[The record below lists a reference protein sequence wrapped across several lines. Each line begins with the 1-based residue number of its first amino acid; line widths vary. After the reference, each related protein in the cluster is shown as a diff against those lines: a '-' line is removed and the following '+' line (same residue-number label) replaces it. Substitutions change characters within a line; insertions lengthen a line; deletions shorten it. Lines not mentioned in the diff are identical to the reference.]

1 MLKFFHDEEMLIGR
15 RVPNGPQPG
24 DMTWRRANR
33 STILYVLRHP
43 IYAGAY
49 DYGRSKSVTTG
60 GPDEG
65 AQNGATTAYREL
77 IVAKLEQ
84 GLSATLSREV
94 FGGATFAVSESQ
106 LGAGLIAV

>member
-1 MLKFFHDEEMLIGR
+1 
-15 RVPNGPQPG
+15 
-24 DMTWRRANR
+24 
-33 STILYVLRHP
+33 
-43 IYAGAY
+43 
-49 DYGRSKSVTTG
+49 
-60 GPDEG
+60 
-65 AQNGATTAYREL
+65 L